1 MGVLV
6 VHEPLNR
13 KHTQNFGWIRASSFD
28 TEALSSDLDLSLTN
42 GIVSSQI
49 YDRQD
54 DFNFEIVYFL
64 FLDGD
69 VPSSPT
75 YGIYISRHICFVRVC
90 SNVGDFKKRNQFLA
104 SKLLKQGYRYPNF
117 VKLFS
122 KFDL

>member
-13 KHTQNFGWIRASSFD
+13 KHTQNFSWIRASSID
-28 TEALSSDLDLSLTN
+28 TEALSFDLDLSLTN
-42 GIVSSQI
+42 VIVSSQI

-54 DFNFEIVYFL
+54 DFNFEIVNFL

-75 YGIYISRHICFVRVC
+75 YGIYVSQHICFVRVW
-90 SNVGDFKKRNQFLA
+90 SNVGDFNKRNQFLA
-104 SKLLKQGYRYPNF
+104 SKLLKQGYRYP
-117 VKLFS
+117 
-122 KFDL
+122 KFRKVVF